1 MMTSPAPFFLT
12 EMLNDFAAYEFW
24 RRAVVGAVII
34 SAVCSLLSVYVV
46 LKRMAF
52 VGQGISHSAFGGF
65 ALGVLLF
72 GGSAGAESRIYAVAL
87 IFCVAVAV
95 LIGVITRHSRVS
107 EDSAI
112 GIFFAASMALGIIFF
127 KMSKGYNQDVTS
139 FLFGSILALTRAE
152 LWFIGGLALAVALP
166 LLLLQK
172 ELLYYTFDEGMAAV
186 SGVPVAA
193 LHYLLLIL
201 FAFTVVVSVRMAGIV
216 LISAFL
222 ILPGAIA
229 NLLTLRFHRMVVL
242 SLATGLLT
250 TLGGIGISWR
260 TDWPTGATI
269 VLLQFIVFSAV
280 FVLRKLQGTLEA

>member
-1 MMTSPAPFFLT
+1 MMSAGPYFIQQ
-12 EMLNDFAAYEFW
+12 MLHDFAAYEFW
-24 RRAVVGAVII
+24 RRAVLGAVVI

-72 GGSAGAESRIYAVAL
+72 GGTANAESKIYAVAL
-87 IFCVAVAV
+87 VFCVAVAV
-95 LIGVITRHSRVS
+95 LIGVTTRHSRVS

-127 KMSKGYNQDVTS
+127 KMSRGYNQDVTS
-139 FLFGSILALTRAE
+139 FLFGSILALTQSE
-152 LWFIGGLALAVALP
+152 LWLIGGLALAVALP

-201 FAFTVVVSVRMAGIV
+201 LALTVVVSVRMAGIV

-229 NLLTLRFHRMVVL
+229 NLLTLRFHRMVVVSVAVGL
-242 SLATGLLT
+242 ST
-250 TLGGIGISWR
+250 TLAGIALSWL
-260 TDWPTGATI
+260 TDWPTGASI
-269 VLLQFIVFSAV
+269 VVLQFAV
-280 FVLRKLQGTLEA
+280 FCAVFLLRKVQGTLEA

>member
-1 MMTSPAPFFLT
+1 MTSTGPFLIQQ
-12 EMLNDFAAYEFW
+12 MLHDFAAYEFW
-24 RRAVVGAVII
+24 RRAVLGAVVI

-72 GGSAGAESRIYAVAL
+72 GGTPDAESKIYAVAL
-87 IFCVAVAV
+87 VFCVAVAV
-95 LIGVITRHSRVS
+95 LIGATTRHSRVS

-127 KMSKGYNQDVTS
+127 KMSRGYNQDVTS

-152 LWFIGGLALAVALP
+152 LWLIAGLALAVALP

-186 SGVPVAA
+186 SGVPVAL
-193 LHYLLLIL
+193 LHFLLLIL
-201 FAFTVVVSVRMAGIV
+201 LALTVVVSVRMAGIV

-229 NLLTLRFHRMVVL
+229 NLLTLRFHRMVLV
-242 SLATGLLT
+242 SVGVGLAT
-250 TLGGIGISWR
+250 TLAGIALSWL
-260 TDWPTGATI
+260 TDWPTGASI
-269 VLLQFIVFSAV
+269 VVLQFVVFCAV
-280 FVLRKLQGTLEA
+280 FLLRKVQGTLEA